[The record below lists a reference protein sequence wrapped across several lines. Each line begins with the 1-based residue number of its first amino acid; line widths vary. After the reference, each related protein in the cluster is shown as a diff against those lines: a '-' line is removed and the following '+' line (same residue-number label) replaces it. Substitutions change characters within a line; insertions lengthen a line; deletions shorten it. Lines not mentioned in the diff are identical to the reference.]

1 MIFDEILYH
10 SVKFYIKT
18 GLFLFYKKIS
28 VKGKENIPKKGA
40 ILFIA
45 NHQNAMMDPLIVATS
60 NKKTLYFLARASAFK
75 NKIGAKLLNAIHAI
89 AIYRV
94 RDGVNSRELNKV
106 VFENCL
112 QVLNDN
118 HSILIFPEGSHNI
131 KHKVRS
137 LRKGFTKIAFDYI
150 KENSNK
156 ELHIVPVGINYSN
169 KTGYASNVT
178 ILYGKP
184 ILTSNFYD
192 ETNINKSIDDLILE
206 AHNQLKSLTVHI
218 EDDANYD
225 AILSQLTAQ
234 DLLNPNQ
241 TNKKIDKFLSTNTKL
256 YFSKS
261 KKKNIFYYLMMI
273 NTILPFLVWKWLHP
287 KIKEI
292 EFTSTAKFSLGLTIF
307 PLFYLMQTILV
318 WFYFGTTFITFA
330 YILLCIALVCISSKT
345 R

>member
-1 MIFDEILYH
+1 MIFDNVLYH

-28 VKGKENIPKKGA
+28 VKGKENIPKTGP

-60 NKKTLYFLARASAFK
+60 TNKTLYFLARASAFK

-94 RDGVNSRELNKV
+94 RDGVNSTELNKV
-106 VFENCL
+106 VFKNCL
-112 QVLNDN
+112 KVLNDN

-131 KHKVRS
+131 RHKVRS

-169 KTGYASNVT
+169 KTGYASEVT

-184 ILTSNFYD
+184 ILASNFYNEAD
-192 ETNINKSIDDLILE
+192 INKSIGDLIQK
-206 AHNQLKSLTVHI
+206 AHNQLKSVTVHI
-218 EDDANYD
+218 DDDTNYD
-225 AILSQLTAQ
+225 TILSQLTDQ
-234 DLLNPNQ
+234 ELLNPTQ
-241 TNKKIDKFLSTNTKL
+241 TNKKISELISINLKL
-256 YFSKS
+256 HFSKS

-273 NTILPFLVWKWLHP
+273 NSILPFLVWKWLHP

-292 EFTSTAKFSLGLTIF
+292 EFTSTAKFSLGLTVF
-307 PLFYLMQTILV
+307 PLFYFVQTILI
-318 WFYFGTTFITFA
+318 WFYFGINFAFA
-330 YILLCIALVCISSKT
+330 YVLLCFALVYMSSKT